1 MIIGRL
7 ATKRLRRYLAMALV
21 ALAPLLFH
29 VDPTPLSGGPAA
41 PPPMMQE
48 ASATGPEAPLA
59 GGQMSLDDEDRDGGS
74 AEVQP
79 GLPAPVTAFVGRSA
93 RPRMEPIASIYLPPD
108 VPPLLPPPIRTD
120 RI

>member
-1 MIIGRL
+1 MTIGGL
-7 ATKRLRRYLAMALV
+7 TTKRLMRSLAMALM

-29 VDPTPLSGGPAA
+29 VDPTPLSGGPAT
-41 PPPMMQE
+41 PPPMMLE
-48 ASATGPEAPLA
+48 APITGPETPLA
-59 GGQMSLDDEDRDGGS
+59 GGHKPLDDEDRDGGS

-120 RI
+120 RT